1 METTLLSILSH
12 RQLTEALQ
20 LGYMR
25 AHEDITGLTRDLAS
39 RGSKNSRGG
48 DRGSELAFKAL
59 ASEKEQLERQFDK
72 TAQQFSKV
80 KDDYDTLQADYKKL
94 ERDNKE
100 LLESN
105 RLLTETTDSL
115 KKEVG
120 EMRDTHKQSKQRS
133 DGLNKDRSAA
143 MEESRREHLRN
154 EVLSEENSKLVAEN
168 KSLQEERDVSLHV
181 IAEIEAERDKLE
193 QVRDNFDIVKEDLI
207 SEKNR
212 LESQL
217 QETKEKYYAAMDD
230 SEHKEQLEA
239 LTNQLKGIQEKS
251 REQASQDKRQIE
263 LLKDR
268 VQKLVS
274 ETDAGRKQKEI
285 ETLLKDQEA
294 LTEMVAHLKQSHDEA
309 ISDKAK
315 LADKLISLE
324 EQMDQRVAEKIIQ
337 QRDKFRDLERDY
349 KTLQN
354 RLQEDNGRTKDL
366 ERVNAELSHEVD
378 QLKYWND
385 KYIKGK
391 AYESLSRQI
400 QISNDNIKRLN
411 REVEDR
417 TALLS
422 KVQDSNGLLK
432 QAYDRLKREAGKD
445 PDFSYPKEELQEEI
459 ECETARLEMQQRELE
474 DQRSSLESE
483 NTRLRK
489 QITSL
494 AGNFAKDGFRFA
506 GLRPDQVAKVAEFAN
521 NLRDGKVELPMDDRA
536 VEALKENR
544 RLKEE
549 NEELLERIKFGG
561 DSADYKP
568 RATASAASTGAA
580 EETTSSAGAASGPA
594 NGTGGLSRMQEAE
607 MSRLGEDMKK
617 LLLENA
623 ELRSRM
629 VTMQDEVISLIRSQA
644 STHADHSESM
654 TNIMQSHN
662 EGMIAELKNLRSMQ
676 STGVMAGTVG
686 MSPEMQ
692 AQMQKMTQM
701 QQQMFQEQQRM
712 SQERAK
718 ETPGAVHGKHKK
730 AHTKTHGKIPLVHT
744 TPGPAAAETSGFPPV
759 ATPAQTA
766 NLGVTFA
773 PMHTPYGQTP
783 GFGGT
788 EVQFT
793 GPNTPAGKTLLSKS
807 LQQMNLPSED
817 WVEDVKDLNGQL
829 VEALEQLHE
838 RELEVTEQH
847 SLIAGLE
854 ENLVSIKQQMA
865 ALYHDYAQRSES
877 WETQTKDF
885 THNNKMLSDERD
897 DLKLKLQR
905 MQDVLNHV
913 KKEDPDSLEARLV
926 EATRKVA
933 VYEINEAV
941 LSRKFISQT
950 EILDAEK
957 EKSNKYEQEF
967 VEMETSLKQRILY
980 LEQYKQAAGS
990 RVAYLQGKLD
1000 SSIPSADYTSL
1011 QKELDSL
1018 REDHLAVL
1026 RREVDARVS
1035 ALRSKE
1041 QSNSLRTQRLNNAL
1055 MASELAGVQA
1065 TAVNLSAQLENQKEI
1080 TNRAIQAKG
1089 NADLN
1094 SFVSDIAVFRGE
1106 VGRLEVELAA
1116 ASRRSDALSE
1126 ELRIVS
1132 NEAEQYAGRILDLEN
1147 VVEESTIREE
1157 DMRKSCLA
1165 MALKYTNGMDREDT
1179 EALQKKMEK
1188 LSSQLEDSQMEAGKY
1203 KEMAEIASK
1212 QAQTIG
1218 QFHSSNTEEVRA
1230 LREHINQLESRSD
1243 DDILIGRLQRQLMTM
1258 KSSYK
1263 QFVQKYQMLRGG
1275 MRQREINA
1283 RLLEAR
1289 LDQRDEAISNMQE
1302 AHLLETSALKKALR
1316 NVKNMTEDDPTL
1328 VSSPKK
1334 GKKSDKG
1341 PVNVGVGYVK
1351 MGDKLMR
1358 MSSRVKE
1365 LSEMAEE
1372 SLEKAKQA
1380 EDESTALEGEVQD
1393 LTAQVDILNGRCKD
1407 LEMTLEKGSKQKTQN
1422 IAARLVSL
1430 SEEVRTNKLSCLQ
1443 QRRQIQVLR
1452 QEKRH
1457 LQNLLQQTE
1466 ADVESLEVGKVFSET
1481 KGLLDNIEESDGAS
1495 VRASHHQDISKPQQS
1510 NMDVSL
1516 DTSDVASAPAQPADK
1531 TKATRFKPE
1540 LTIDTGAGPAEEYV
1554 QKIEALN
1561 EELSTARREASN
1573 NRLQAD
1579 KFRSQTDEM
1588 EAVLKEMQS
1597 QISYYERMAQQ
1608 EGLPQ
1613 MRSGASSMPPGMNTK
1628 QYRAMQEKQSELQ
1641 EAAGVT
1647 IGSLKQLLQEKNRV
1661 IDSLNDRLREA
1672 QSSSSTTRRQSK
1684 ADRKAELLLERLEV
1698 DEKSNKHH
1706 ALTANNSG
1714 VDSELHNK
1722 LLNQLEQADDIMQ
1735 KKDEEIRKIRG
1746 DLEEQRNLA
1755 ELRKVRAG
1763 AAKEE
1768 IDLMKDDMMKLA
1780 QQLQLSEDRL
1790 RRASGKSVTAASS
1803 SAAVSGMIQMD
1814 ERKIND
1820 LKSKLKAKDEKLK
1833 GYYDIIVRLKEEF
1846 IKAEEQQALAALQ
1859 GNKGQSG
1866 ASTNNADEFKDLR
1879 NQIGALRDGLRQA
1892 KDDLEKARRVR
1903 EKLADARAAAEEEA
1917 RRFEAQIGASEANA
1931 ATAQQALNK
1940 TRKELEDSRRK
1951 EYRLREKLKELLET
1965 EGGADKVKDLKA
1977 ANERAET
1984 AEKEVELLRAQNLAL
1999 RKAAEEVNTSSVGLK
2014 RSAAAMSQ
2022 EGVTETNP
2030 AAHSNARSSA
2040 LSAQEN
2046 TSTFGGIGNTL
2057 GGDSAPQ
2064 DELRAQLHTKWE
2076 SEKKLQKR
2084 LTVVERRLHEKL
2096 GEIDDLTN
2104 QLKRARDTATAAIAA
2119 KDDAIKKARA
2129 ANASEGTKRGSD
2141 KSHPSTAHGHAQ
2153 DPESIEGANSRVFAL
2168 EEEVNKLKR
2177 KAEVEQMNEIAKLR
2191 HQLSVSTVRV
2201 GELESELEESE
2212 RRRKQ
2217 AASGQGKTLRDSEDR
2232 FLREER
2238 LKDDLDIARRQK
2250 LELEAAMLDRDARA
2264 IETRFDLESREQ
2276 DADRLRRRIKE
2287 LESAYRSVAAQAG
2300 QTTHPTSGA
2309 KSVSASGKRA
2319 DREADLEGTVEAMRR
2334 VVEKLKAEN
2343 ERLRKGNGSDDRKAA
2358 DADKKLREEK
2368 QRAAK
2373 LDEENAGLK
2382 AKLKGHE
2389 ESSQKLIQRQQ
2400 QLASLR
2406 KQLKS
2411 RDEEIAHMKETS
2423 GGAMEE
2429 VDSLKKKLKTYQDR
2443 IAQLEE
2449 TAATAAARGSSA
2461 SGNNE
2466 RLEKEVVD
2474 LRRRAQQQNR
2484 ELDSLRAELQEA
2496 QRSDMKAGQTYP
2508 ARPGGDSGP
2517 VNNAELKRLRDENE
2531 KLRQELAAFDMDFF
2545 EEIENLKYAHAEAV
2559 KKLRAYEAADSRGGR
2574 HY

>member
-1 METTLLSILSH
+1 
-12 RQLTEALQ
+12 
-20 LGYMR
+20 
-25 AHEDITGLTRDLAS
+25 
-39 RGSKNSRGG
+39 
-48 DRGSELAFKAL
+48 
-59 ASEKEQLERQFDK
+59 
-72 TAQQFSKV
+72 
-80 KDDYDTLQADYKKL
+80 
-94 ERDNKE
+94 
-100 LLESN
+100 
-105 RLLTETTDSL
+105 
-115 KKEVG
+115 
-120 EMRDTHKQSKQRS
+120 
-133 DGLNKDRSAA
+133 
-143 MEESRREHLRN
+143 
-154 EVLSEENSKLVAEN
+154 
-168 KSLQEERDVSLHV
+168 
-181 IAEIEAERDKLE
+181 
-193 QVRDNFDIVKEDLI
+193 
-207 SEKNR
+207 
-212 LESQL
+212 
-217 QETKEKYYAAMDD
+217 
-230 SEHKEQLEA
+230 
-239 LTNQLKGIQEKS
+239 
-251 REQASQDKRQIE
+251 
-263 LLKDR
+263 
-268 VQKLVS
+268 
-274 ETDAGRKQKEI
+274 
-285 ETLLKDQEA
+285 
-294 LTEMVAHLKQSHDEA
+294 
-309 ISDKAK
+309 
-315 LADKLISLE
+315 
-324 EQMDQRVAEKIIQ
+324 
-337 QRDKFRDLERDY
+337 
-349 KTLQN
+349 
-354 RLQEDNGRTKDL
+354 
-366 ERVNAELSHEVD
+366 
-378 QLKYWND
+378 
-385 KYIKGK
+385 
-391 AYESLSRQI
+391 
-400 QISNDNIKRLN
+400 
-411 REVEDR
+411 
-417 TALLS
+417 
-422 KVQDSNGLLK
+422 
-432 QAYDRLKREAGKD
+432 
-445 PDFSYPKEELQEEI
+445 
-459 ECETARLEMQQRELE
+459 
-474 DQRSSLESE
+474 
-483 NTRLRK
+483 
-489 QITSL
+489 
-494 AGNFAKDGFRFA
+494 
-506 GLRPDQVAKVAEFAN
+506 
-521 NLRDGKVELPMDDRA
+521 
-536 VEALKENR
+536 
-544 RLKEE
+544 
-549 NEELLERIKFGG
+549 
-561 DSADYKP
+561 
-568 RATASAASTGAA
+568 
-580 EETTSSAGAASGPA
+580 
-594 NGTGGLSRMQEAE
+594 
-607 MSRLGEDMKK
+607 
-617 LLLENA
+617 
-623 ELRSRM
+623 
-629 VTMQDEVISLIRSQA
+629 
-644 STHADHSESM
+644 
-654 TNIMQSHN
+654 
-662 EGMIAELKNLRSMQ
+662 
-676 STGVMAGTVG
+676 
-686 MSPEMQ
+686 
-692 AQMQKMTQM
+692 
-701 QQQMFQEQQRM
+701 
-712 SQERAK
+712 
-718 ETPGAVHGKHKK
+718 
-730 AHTKTHGKIPLVHT
+730 
-744 TPGPAAAETSGFPPV
+744 
-759 ATPAQTA
+759 
-766 NLGVTFA
+766 
-773 PMHTPYGQTP
+773 
-783 GFGGT
+783 
-788 EVQFT
+788 
-793 GPNTPAGKTLLSKS
+793 
-807 LQQMNLPSED
+807 
-817 WVEDVKDLNGQL
+817 
-829 VEALEQLHE
+829 
-838 RELEVTEQH
+838 
-847 SLIAGLE
+847 
-854 ENLVSIKQQMA
+854 
-865 ALYHDYAQRSES
+865 
-877 WETQTKDF
+877 
-885 THNNKMLSDERD
+885 
-897 DLKLKLQR
+897 
-905 MQDVLNHV
+905 
-913 KKEDPDSLEARLV
+913 
-926 EATRKVA
+926 
-933 VYEINEAV
+933 
-941 LSRKFISQT
+941 
-950 EILDAEK
+950 
-957 EKSNKYEQEF
+957 
-967 VEMETSLKQRILY
+967 METSLKQRILY

-1188 LSSQLEDSQMEAGKY
+1188 LSAQLEDSQMEAGKY

-1407 LEMTLEKGSKQKTQN
+1407 LEMTLEKGSKEKTQN

-1999 RKAAEEVNTSSVGLK
+1999 RKAAEE
-2014 RSAAAMSQ
+2014 
-2022 EGVTETNP
+2022 TNP

-2040 LSAQEN
+2040 L
-2046 TSTFGGIGNTL
+2046 T
-2057 GGDSAPQ
+2057 
-2064 DELRAQLHTKWE
+2064 QLHTKWE

-2287 LESAYRSVAAQAG
+2287 LESAYRS
-2300 QTTHPTSGA
+2300 
-2309 KSVSASGKRA
+2309 SVSASGKRA